1 MIPGKKVS
9 LDDLPLR
16 EDLRG
21 KSPYGA
27 PQLSVPV
34 RLNTNENPHPP
45 TKALVDDL
53 TASVQAVAGDLH
65 RYPDRDAV
73 ALRTD
78 LAAYLSAQTGVGLSI
93 ENLWA
98 ANGSNEIL
106 QQLLQA
112 FGGPGRRAIG
122 FIPSYSMHPI
132 ISDGTQTEWL
142 VANRADDFS
151 LDIEVAVASVKEHA
165 PDIVFIASPNNPSGQ
180 SVPPA
185 ELRRLL
191 AAMDSG
197 VLIVDEAYGEFS
209 SQPSA
214 VNLIDEFATKLVVTR
229 TMSKAFAFAGGR
241 LGYLIAA
248 PAVIDAMLLVRLPY
262 HLSSVTQAAA
272 RAALRH
278 ADDTLGSVEKL
289 IAERLRVTEG
299 LSGMGFR
306 VIASDANFVLF
317 GEFADAP
324 ATWQRYLDEGIL
336 IRDVGIPG
344 YLRATIGLAEEND
357 ALLAASAAL
366 AATELA
372 QPLGAS

>member
-1 MIPGKKVS
+1 VSLGKNVS

-27 PQLSVPV
+27 PQLAVPV

-45 TKALVDDL
+45 TKALVDDV
-53 TASVQAVAGDLH
+53 TASVRAVAGELH

-78 LAAYLSAQTGVGLSI
+78 LAAYLAAQTGVDVDV

-112 FGGPGRRAIG
+112 FGGPGRSAIG
-122 FIPSYSMHPI
+122 FVPSYSMHPI
-132 ISDGTQTEWL
+132 ISDGTQTQWL
-142 VANRADDFS
+142 VAHRADDFS
-151 LDIEVAVASVKEHA
+151 LDADIAVQAIKKLN
-165 PDIVFIASPNNPSGQ
+165 PDIVFVASPNNPSGQ
-180 SVPPA
+180 SA
-185 ELRRLL
+185 SLDDLRRLL
-191 AAMDSG
+191 RAMKTG
-197 VLIVDEAYGEFS
+197 MLIVDEAYGEFS
-209 SQPSA
+209 SQLSA
-214 VNLIDEFATKLVVTR
+214 VNLIDEFPTRLVVTR

-278 ADDTLGSVEKL
+278 ADDTLGSVATL
-289 IAERLRVTEG
+289 IAERERVTEA
-299 LSGMGFR
+299 LTRMGFR
-306 VIASDANFVLF
+306 VIDSDANFVLF
-317 GEFADAP
+317 GEFADAS
-324 ATWQRYLDEGIL
+324 ATWRRYLEAGVL

-344 YLRATIGLAEEND
+344 YLRATTGLAHEND
-357 ALLAASAAL
+357 ALLDASARL
-366 AATELA
+366 ARTELVSIGA
-372 QPLGAS
+372 Q